1 MKDFPMHKRVVA
13 SVLALLL
20 GTAPVLA
27 VAAVPGEN
35 TGPSPTRTE
44 ATKLTPWVSVTS
56 AQDIAGRMLRD
67 PQGRE
72 AGRIR
77 SIIIDLETGNAVYA
91 LIGSA
96 GALNIGE
103 SYAAVPF
110 SALHL
115 SRDEDTMN
123 VLLGVE
129 RIAAGPRFDADHL
142 GELGEPG
149 RMGQIYGHYAIP
161 TPSGYVLPPSGER
174 GIHPDRFML
183 VRPGEIVRLG
193 PAWTAARDAR
203 GETVKAANGDTIGE
217 IDRIMID
224 PSTERIAYLL
234 LSRGGFLG
242 IGEEWVP
249 IPPQAIAWSSQDG
262 AFTLKSGAAQPERIA
277 GLQHD
282 DVPTQVQRT
291 QLQALYERYG
301 VTPYWQ
307 EG

>member
-1 MKDFPMHKRVVA
+1 MRKH
-13 SVLALLL
+13 VLTSALVLVL
-20 GTAPVLA
+20 GAAPVLA

-35 TGPSPTRTE
+35 TGPSPIRTE
-44 ATKLTPWVSVTS
+44 AAKLTPWISVTS

-77 SIIIDLETGNAVYA
+77 SIVVDLERGDAAYA
-91 LIGSA
+91 LVGSA
-96 GALNIGE
+96 GALDIGE
-103 SYAAVPF
+103 SHAAVPF

-115 SRDEDTMN
+115 SRDEDVMN
-123 VLLGVE
+123 VALSVD
-129 RIAAGPRFDADHL
+129 RIAAGPRFDPARLD
-142 GELGEPG
+142 ELGEPG
-149 RMGQIYGHYAIP
+149 RVGQIYEHYAIAM
-161 TPSGYVLPPSGER
+161 PSGYVLPPSGER
-174 GIHPDRFML
+174 AVHPDRFVL
-183 VRPGEIVRLG
+183 VRPGEILRLG
-193 PAWTAARDAR
+193 PAWTVAQDVR
-203 GETVKAANGDTIGE
+203 GEVVKAANGDTIGE

-224 PSTERIAYLL
+224 PSTGRIAYLL

-249 IPPQAIAWSSQDG
+249 VPAQAVAWSSQAD
-262 AFTLKSGAAQPERIA
+262 AFTLKSGAAQPERITQ
-277 GLQHD
+277 LQHD
-282 DVPTQVQRT
+282 EVPTQVQRD